1 MKVLSTK
8 SHADVIAWMPSGKSF
23 SILDSKRFISDVLP
37 GTFKQAKLSSFTRKL
52 HRWGFLRH
60 YRGEESGAY
69 YHENFQKGRLDLV
82 EAMTC
87 NKQDTAQPP
96 AASLPLERQ
105 REQPPAAP
113 KPSASAAA
121 SMPLQRPST
130 ALETALARSRL
141 QTPAAP
147 QMGAADLSAAI
158 EFEVARRIREKIN
171 EDALNRR
178 ALALLREQQLMQQ
191 RQQDQHLLLQLKRQ
205 QEQRLQLL
213 AAMPLANQ
221 NQLRW
226 SQQGITMLKTLIP
239 DGKLALSVAPGGS
252 SPSESQPFQS
262 LPKTNITGAKTA

>member
-8 SHADVIAWMPSGKSF
+8 TNADVIAWMPSGKSF

-87 NKQDTAQPP
+87 NKQDTTQPP
-96 AASLPLERQ
+96 AASMPLERQ

-113 KPSASAAA
+113 KPSASSAAN
-121 SMPLQRPST
+121 MPMRRPST

-141 QTPAAP
+141 QTPAP

-191 RQQDQHLLLQLKRQ
+191 RQQDQQLLLQLKRQ

-252 SPSESQPFQS
+252 SLSESQPFQS

>member
-1 MKVLSTK
+1 MKVLSSK
-8 SHADVIAWMPSGKSF
+8 NHVDVIAWMPSGKSF
-23 SILDSKRFISDVLP
+23 SILDSKRFVADVLP
-37 GTFKQAKLSSFTRKL
+37 GFFKNAKFSSFTRKL

-87 NKQDTAQPP
+87 HKQDLAPP
-96 AASLPLERQ
+96 AVASSPLERQ
-105 REQPPAAP
+105 SAQLTTASSQSRTNTSSVSMQRPPA
-113 KPSASAAA
+113 SA
-121 SMPLQRPST
+121 LQT
-130 ALETALARSRL
+130 AMARSRL
-141 QTPAAP
+141 QPPVAP
-147 QMGAADLSAAI
+147 QLGAADLSAAI

-178 ALALLREQQLMQQ
+178 AFALLREQQLMQQ

-213 AAMPLANQ
+213 AAMPLSNQ

-226 SQQGITMLKTLIP
+226 SQQNINMLKTLIP
-239 DGKLALSVAPGGS
+239 NGKLSLVPAGN
-252 SPSESQPFQS
+252 SPSEVQPFQS